1 MMNKNRDFL
10 SHQLLAGI
18 FSNHFFNTFS
28 LLIDVFTM
36 GIKGLTKLLTT
47 SAAASIKQS
56 VLSKYTGRTIAIDAS
71 MLIYQFLVC
80 LYDSTAYENDGNHK
94 LAFIRLLFVQ
104 QDHNIM
110 VQC

>member
-47 SAAASIKQS
+47 SAASSIKQS